1 MPRPLGSPRFA
12 DTPGRWLA
20 CYRYRCHSEDDSPL
34 SPEQLGSLM
43 GVSGATVRR
52 WEAGNSKPSEMDL
65 RRFGEICDLTA
76 LELEF
81 ILVAFAAKNLEQPP
95 SEEAFVQAMPDIISA
110 DFPAYA
116 MDSLFYLRA
125 WNSYMRVFVP
135 FSGGQTPRHLLAAHM
150 LAGSP
155 TEDPAAHDAR
165 IDYWIR
171 EFWLSTAGLCGSEP
185 YRRVLAE
192 LREVPQFEE
201 RWRRLGLQRSDPKPN
216 GGPYYFATGRL
227 GVFRIFPVRVNC
239 PPVYHVREHVPLD
252 DAARAHIESE
262 RRSGSPVV
270 HLVPERHWA
279 VERG

>member
-1 MPRPLGSPRFA
+1 MPRPLGAPRFA

-20 CYRYRCHSEDDSPL
+20 CYRYRCHSEDGSPL
-34 SPEQLGSLM
+34 SPEQLGSLL

-65 RRFGEICDLTA
+65 RRFGDICGLSA

-95 SEEAFVQAMPDIISA
+95 TEEAFSHVMPDIISA

-125 WNSYMRVFVP
+125 WNSYMRVFLP
-135 FSGGQTPRHLLAAHM
+135 FSEGQTPHHILAAH
-150 LAGSP
+150 LTVHAP
-155 TEDPAAHDAR
+155 TEEPEAYEAR

-192 LREVPQFEE
+192 LRDVPEFEE
-201 RWRRLGLQRSDPKPN
+201 RWRRLGLEISNPKPN
-216 GGPYYFATGRL
+216 GGPYYFTTGRL
-227 GVFRIFPVRVNC
+227 GVFRVFPVRVNC

-252 DAARAHIESE
+252 AAALAHLDGE
-262 RRSGSPVV
+262 RSSGPPSVNLAPD
-270 HLVPERHWA
+270 RHWA
-279 VERG
+279 VERR